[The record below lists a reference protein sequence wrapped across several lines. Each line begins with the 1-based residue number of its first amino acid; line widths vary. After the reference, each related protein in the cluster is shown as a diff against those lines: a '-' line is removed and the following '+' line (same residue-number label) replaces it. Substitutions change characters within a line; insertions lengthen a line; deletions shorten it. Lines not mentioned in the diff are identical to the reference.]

1 MRALNHGG
9 HMKIFAFFAVLL
21 TTYAIQAATLDNT
34 VIKNK
39 NCAGQISEQ
48 NNIINILKQINPWGV
63 WEGKSA
69 SGKIISVTLGTD
81 TAGRFKGTASFDGHN
96 VGPLG
101 LTVCDYNGDYSL
113 SISFFTIDFLIHSS
127 KEIEMLY
134 AFDGADSVILQK
146 KSTKYLPL

>member
-1 MRALNHGG
+1 MGDS
-9 HMKIFAFFAVLL
+9 MKIFAFFSVLL
-21 TTYAIQAATLDNT
+21 TTYALQAATTEDLSLR
-34 VIKNK
+34 NK

-48 NNIINILKQINPWGV
+48 NNIINILKQINPWGM

-69 SGKIISVTLGTD
+69 SGKTISVTLGTD

-113 SISFFTIDFLIHSS
+113 SISFFTIDFLINSAT
-127 KEIEMLY
+127 EIEMLY
-134 AFDGADSVILQK
+134 AFDGADSVILK
-146 KSTKYLPL
+146 KKATKYLPM